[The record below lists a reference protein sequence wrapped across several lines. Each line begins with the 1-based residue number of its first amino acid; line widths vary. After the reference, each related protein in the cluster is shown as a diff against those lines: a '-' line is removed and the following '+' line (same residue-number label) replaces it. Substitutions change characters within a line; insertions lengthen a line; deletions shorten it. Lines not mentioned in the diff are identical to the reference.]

1 MIWLVESTLLFFL
14 MGKSAASPQ
23 LTLTLLKD
31 KLTFSEEFTVNRFVV
46 IGLRV
51 LKVKNVPGRDK
62 LLILQYQKIEK

>member
-1 MIWLVESTLLFFL
+1 VIWLVESTLLFFL

-23 LTLTLLKD
+23 FALTLLKD
-31 KLTFSEEFTVNRFVV
+31 KRTFSEEFTVNRFVV

-62 LLILQYQKIEK
+62 LLILQYQKIRK